1 MFNLSIRTNATPIS
15 RITKLTETV
24 ANALAAEGISTQGAV
39 ITLNG
44 RPVMDLDVTF
54 NALGISEGSTA
65 ILSVVVKTSS
75 AM

>member
-1 MFNLSIRTNATPIS
+1 MFNLSIRTNAAP
-15 RITKLTETV
+15 ITKIAKVGDNIGAT
-24 ANALAAEGISTQGAV
+24 LAAEGISTQGAV

-44 RPVMDLDVTF
+44 RPVMDLDATF
-54 NALGISEGSTA
+54 NALGISGGSTA

>member
-1 MFNLSIRTNATPIS
+1 MFNLSIRTNAAP
-15 RITKLTETV
+15 ITKIAKVGDNIGAT
-24 ANALAAEGISTQGAV
+24 LAAEGISTQGAV

>member
-1 MFNLSIRTNATPIS
+1 MFNLSIRTNAAP
-15 RITKLTETV
+15 ITKIAKVGDNIGAT
-24 ANALAAEGISTQGAV
+24 LAAEGISTQGAV

-54 NALGISEGSTA
+54 ADMGVTPGKSV

-75 AM
+75 AA